1 MNDEH
6 LRRSSLKVGIVVL
19 IGLVIFVFIVSIVGT
34 EQNIFSSTY
43 ELQLFMPNVRG
54 LVEGAMVTLGG
65 LKVGYVTDM
74 RFVSRGDTN
83 GVDITMKVLTKYTA
97 SITTSSIAQIK
108 TIGLLGDK
116 YIDLSIG
123 RTGEPAL
130 AEGSYLPL
138 RESFDLE
145 EAGPQ
150 LNSTLRDFAELLGNA
165 KEITATISRGEGSV
179 GRLISRPDLADELDR
194 FLKSI
199 GRITAA
205 VEAEKGALGRL
216 VYDDSLSTDIGRVT
230 GNLRQVTEQL
240 KNGRGT
246 MGKLIMD
253 EKLYSSLASLSSRAD
268 TIMSRAAADSS
279 NVSKIIADPEF
290 YSRISQLL
298 RDLDHLLVDI
308 RENPDRYVKVS
319 VF

>member
-1 MNDEH
+1 MKDDK
-6 LRRSSLKVGIVVL
+6 LRWSNLKVGIVVL
-19 IGLVIFVFIVSIVGT
+19 IGLVIFVFIVSVVGT

-43 ELQLFMPNVRG
+43 ELRLFMPNVRG

-65 LKVGYVTDM
+65 LKVGYVTKM
-74 RFVSRGDTN
+74 KFVTKDDST
-83 GVDITMKVLTKYTA
+83 GVDITMKILTKYAPSITA
-97 SITTSSIAQIK
+97 SSVAQVK

-123 RTGEPAL
+123 RTSDAPL
-130 AEGSYLPL
+130 AEGSLLPL

-150 LNSTLRDFAELLGNA
+150 LNRMLADFTELLGSA
-165 KEITATISRGEGSV
+165 KEVAATINRGEGSV
-179 GRLISRPDLADELDR
+179 GQLISRPDLADDLDR

-205 VEAEKGALGRL
+205 VESQRGSLGRL
-216 VYDDSLSTDIGRVT
+216 VYGEALAGDIGEVA
-230 GNLRQVTEQL
+230 GNLRMVTEQL
-240 KNGRGT
+240 KSGQGT

-253 EKLYSSLASLSSRAD
+253 EKLYGSLASLSARAD
-268 TIMSRAAADSS
+268 TILTRAADDSS
-279 NVSKIIADPEF
+279 NVSRLIGDPEF
-290 YSRISQLL
+290 YSGISKLL
-298 RDLDHLLVDI
+298 KDLNLLLVDI
-308 RENPDRYVKVS
+308 RTNPDRYVKVS

>member
-1 MNDEH
+1 MKDDQ
-6 LRRSSLKVGIVVL
+6 LRWSNLKVGIVVL
-19 IGLVIFVFIVSIVGT
+19 IGLVIFVFIVSVVGT

-43 ELQLFMPNVRG
+43 ELRLFMPNVRG

-65 LKVGYVTDM
+65 LKVGYVTAM
-74 RFVSRGDTN
+74 KFVTRDDST
-83 GVDITMKVLTKYTA
+83 GVDITMKILTRYRP
-97 SITTSSIAQIK
+97 SITNSSVAQIK

-123 RTGEPAL
+123 RTGESSL
-130 AEGSYLPL
+130 AEGSLLPL

-150 LNSTLRDFAELLGNA
+150 LNRMLRDFTELLGGA
-165 KEITATISRGEGSV
+165 KEIAATINKGEGSV
-179 GRLISRPDLADELDR
+179 GRLIRRPDLADDLDR

-205 VEAEKGALGRL
+205 VEAGKGSVGRL
-216 VYDDSLSTDIGRVT
+216 VYDDAIAADIGEVAV
-230 GNLRQVTEQL
+230 NLRAVTDQL

-253 EKLYSSLASLSSRAD
+253 EKLYTSLESFSARAD
-268 TIMSRAAADSS
+268 TIMTRAAADSS
-279 NVSKIIADPEF
+279 NVSKMIGDPEF
-290 YSRISQLL
+290 YSRISKLL
-298 RDLDHLLVDI
+298 HDLNLLLVDL

>member
-1 MNDEH
+1 MKDEQ
-6 LRRSSLKVGIVVL
+6 LRWSNLKVGIVVL
-19 IGLVIFVFIVSIVGT
+19 IGLVIFVFIVSVVGT

-43 ELQLFMPNVRG
+43 ELRLFMPNVRG
-54 LVEGAMVTLGG
+54 LVNGAMVTLGG

-74 RFVSRGDTN
+74 KFVTRDDST
-83 GVDITMKVLTKYTA
+83 GVDITMKILTKYTP
-97 SITTSSIAQIK
+97 SVTTSSVAQIK

-123 RTGEPAL
+123 RTGEQPL
-130 AEGSYLPL
+130 AEGNFLPL

-150 LNSTLRDFAELLGNA
+150 LNRMLRDFTDLLGSA
-165 KEITATISRGEGSV
+165 KEIASTINAGEGSV
-179 GRLISRPDLADELDR
+179 GRLISRPDLADDLDR

-205 VEAEKGALGRL
+205 VENQRGSLGRL
-216 VYDDSLSTDIGRVT
+216 VYGEALASDIGEVA
-230 GNLRQVTEQL
+230 GNLRLVTDEL

-253 EKLYSSLASLSSRAD
+253 EKLYASLASFSARAD
-268 TIMSRAAADSS
+268 TILSRAADDSS
-279 NVSKIIADPEF
+279 NVSKLIGDPDF
-290 YSRISQLL
+290 YSRISKLL
-298 RDLDHLLVDI
+298 GDLNLLLVDI
-308 RENPDRYVKVS
+308 RENPDRYVHVS